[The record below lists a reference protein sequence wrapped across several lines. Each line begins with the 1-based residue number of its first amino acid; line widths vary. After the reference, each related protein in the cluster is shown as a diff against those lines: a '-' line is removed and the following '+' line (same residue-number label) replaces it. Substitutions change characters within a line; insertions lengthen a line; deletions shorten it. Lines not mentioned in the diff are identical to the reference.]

1 MGAIQGYRWLL
12 QQQNLILYVL
22 VCLSLASLVQA
33 TIALFIT
40 RAEMLGVPDGGVGVF
55 YTAVAVGSLTGSIV
69 AGVSSQHSLPLLPA
83 ALAMA
88 VCAIALTV
96 FGLASTAVVAIV
108 ALVIAGFMTDAY
120 EVIGLTYFQ
129 EAIPDVV
136 FGRFFSL
143 FLIGL
148 SAGGMIGALAGPLLE
163 RVVGVGAALT
173 LLAVP
178 ALTLAIALAI
188 TVTVRR
194 EARAR

>member
-1 MGAIQGYRWLL
+1 
-12 QQQNLILYVL
+12 
-22 VCLSLASLVQA
+22 
-33 TIALFIT
+33 
-40 RAEMLGVPDGGVGVF
+40 MLGVQDGGVGVF
-55 YTAVAVGSLTGSIV
+55 FTAVAVGSLTGSIA

-108 ALVIAGFMTDAY
+108 ALAIAGFTTDAY

-129 EAIPDVV
+129 EAIPDVA

-188 TVTVRR
+188 TVLVRR
-194 EARAR
+194 EERARELDV